1 MIQVNSLFRSEE
13 EKLFNIWCDELKVNG
28 YIDDY
33 FYEPEI
39 TEITPKQETC
49 ISIKNKNKCTF
60 LMHPLTYKY
69 DFKILWNEKAKNI
82 FYNNMDDNNYTKN
95 CYFKCLY
102 DISLVDVKG
111 NYTRKDRVTDI
122 SFPLIQ
128 KVLYFY
134 RDIYVQ
140 KVVPIK
146 LFEKTF
152 APLTYLLNENIY
164 KVGTKKG
171 TNKKN
176 LLNLETYVTN

>member
-69 DFKILWNEKAKNI
+69 DFKILCNEKYLSYWRGGIHRESYRKRT
-82 FYNNMDDNNYTKN
+82 YTSM
-95 CYFKCLY
+95 
-102 DISLVDVKG
+102 ISS
-111 NYTRKDRVTDI
+111 YH
-122 SFPLIQ
+122 F
-128 KVLYFY
+128 
-134 RDIYVQ
+134 
-140 KVVPIK
+140 
-146 LFEKTF
+146 
-152 APLTYLLNENIY
+152 
-164 KVGTKKG
+164 
-171 TNKKN
+171 
-176 LLNLETYVTN
+176 